1 MLPLHHAPMH
11 FACNSEKY
19 SIAGSV
25 CQALTNNFLPWAES
39 AGRNLHQPGGRG
51 LYEVGW
57 LWYNHGEERWGG
69 EGMTNLWRRA
79 RDYAAYHGVGYTL
92 RRIAE
97 KLTERTLHP
106 YERIWSGMR
115 TPEAELEAQRQS
127 PPEAGLI
134 SVLIP
139 VYNTDPALLQ
149 ALAASLQAQT
159 YPNWEACLYDDCSPR
174 GETLRALDAVAAL
187 DTRFHVYRGEH
198 NQGISGSTNSAASL
212 AAGEWLALCDHDDL
226 LEPDAL
232 WQVARVIAQEQP
244 DLIYSDEDK
253 VTENGRWHTDPH
265 FKPDFCPDNLREGN
279 YICHLMVVRKALFEQ
294 VGGLRGAFNGSQ
306 DHDLALR
313 CTEVTRLVAHIP
325 RVLYHWRTVRSSV
338 SHQNLMRCVE
348 ASRRAV
354 EEHMA
359 RIGWPGQAEIQR
371 GNLRLRYEI
380 KGAPSV
386 DVFVMAA
393 AGDEAEACA
402 RQLEADA
409 WPDKRVSVV
418 RMAPHERYAAMNRAA
433 EDSRADML
441 LFLDASVTDISAGL
455 IEELMMYAQRDDV
468 GAVTPRLLSRRGRIT
483 HGGFAVGME
492 GLAQC
497 REQNLPSHANGWHL
511 LMQTSHNVAAVSA
524 ACVMI
529 RRDHFIPFDE
539 AYREG
544 LGAVDWSLSLIQRG
558 LRHVFTPHVQ
568 GVCESEALL
577 LTGRARHD
585 EDAVR
590 FAARWPGVQD
600 PCYSALFSRKKA
612 NYRLARR
619 LK

>member
-1 MLPLHHAPMH
+1 
-11 FACNSEKY
+11 
-19 SIAGSV
+19 
-25 CQALTNNFLPWAES
+25 
-39 AGRNLHQPGGRG
+39 
-51 LYEVGW
+51 
-57 LWYNHGEERWGG
+57 
-69 EGMTNLWRRA
+69 MTNLWRRM

-92 RRIAE
+92 RRAVE

-106 YERIWSGMR
+106 YERVWRGMR
-115 TPEAELEAQRQS
+115 TPESELEAQRQS
-127 PPEAGLI
+127 PPAAGLI

-139 VYNTDPALLQ
+139 VYNTEPALLW

-159 YPNWEACLYDDCSPR
+159 YPDWEACLYDDCSTR
-174 GETLRALDAVAAL
+174 AETLSALDAAAAL
-187 DTRFHVYRGEH
+187 DGRLHVYHGER
-198 NQGISGSTNSAASL
+198 NQGISGSTNSAAAL

-265 FKPDFCPDNLREGN
+265 FKPDFCPDNLRAGN

-313 CTEVTRLVAHIP
+313 CTEITQRVAHIP

-386 DVFVMAA
+386 DMFVMAA
-393 AGDEAEACA
+393 PGQNAQACA
-402 RQLEADA
+402 DMLAADS
-409 WPDKRVSVV
+409 WPDKQVSVV
-418 RMAPHERYAAMNRAA
+418 SAGQDDRYAAMNRAA
-433 EDSRADML
+433 EGSHADML
-441 LFLDASVTDISAGL
+441 LFVDASVTELSDGL
-455 IEELMMYAQRDDV
+455 ITELMMYAQRDDV

-539 AYREG
+539 GYREG
-544 LGAVDWSLSLIQRG
+544 LGAVDWSLSLMRRG
-558 LRHVFTPHVQ
+558 LRHVFTPHGQ
-568 GVCESEALL
+568 GVCESRALL
-577 LTGRARHD
+577 LTGRTRH
-585 EDAVR
+585 EADAAR

>member
-1 MLPLHHAPMH
+1 
-11 FACNSEKY
+11 
-19 SIAGSV
+19 
-25 CQALTNNFLPWAES
+25 
-39 AGRNLHQPGGRG
+39 
-51 LYEVGW
+51 
-57 LWYNHGEERWGG
+57 
-69 EGMTNLWRRA
+69 MTNLWRRVK
-79 RDYAAYHGVGYTL
+79 DYAAYHGAGYTL
-92 RRIAE
+92 RRAAE
-97 KLTERTLHP
+97 KLWERTLHP
-106 YERIWSGMR
+106 YERVWRGMR
-115 TPEAELEAQRQS
+115 TPESELEAQRQS
-127 PPEAGLI
+127 PPAAGLI

-139 VYNTDPALLQ
+139 VYNTEPALLR

-159 YPNWEACLYDDCSPR
+159 YPDWEACLYDDCSTR
-174 GETLRALDAVAAL
+174 AETLSALDEIGAL
-187 DTRFHVYRGEH
+187 DGRLHVHHGER
-198 NQGISGSTNSAASL
+198 NQGISGSTNSAAAL

-265 FKPDFCPDNLREGN
+265 FKPDFCPDNLRAGN
-279 YICHLMVVRKALFEQ
+279 YICHLMVVRKALFKQ

-313 CTEVTRLVAHIP
+313 CTEVTRRVAHIP

-393 AGDEAEACA
+393 AGQNAQACA
-402 RQLEADA
+402 DMLAADS
-409 WPDKRVSVV
+409 WPDKQVSVIS
-418 RMAPHERYAAMNRAA
+418 AGQDDRYAAMNRAA
-433 EDSRADML
+433 ASSLADML
-441 LFLDASVTDISAGL
+441 LFVDASVTDASDGL

-539 AYREG
+539 GYREG

-558 LRHVFTPHVQ
+558 LRHVFTPHGQ
-568 GVCESEALL
+568 GVCESGALL
-577 LTGRARHD
+577 LTGRARH
-585 EDAVR
+585 EADAAR

-612 NYRLARR
+612 NYRLMRR
-619 LK
+619 LEKRRWKHAA

>member
-1 MLPLHHAPMH
+1 
-11 FACNSEKY
+11 
-19 SIAGSV
+19 
-25 CQALTNNFLPWAES
+25 
-39 AGRNLHQPGGRG
+39 
-51 LYEVGW
+51 
-57 LWYNHGEERWGG
+57 
-69 EGMTNLWRRA
+69 MTNLWRRV

-92 RRIAE
+92 RRAAE

-106 YERIWSGMR
+106 YERLWHGMR
-115 TPEAELEAQRQS
+115 TPESELEAQRQS
-127 PPEAGLI
+127 PPAAGRI

-139 VYNTDPALLQ
+139 VYNTDPALLR

-159 YPNWEACLYDDCSPR
+159 YPNWEACLYDDCSTR
-174 GETLRALDAVAAL
+174 AETLSALDAAAAVDERL
-187 DTRFHVYRGEH
+187 HVHHGER
-198 NQGISGSTNSAASL
+198 NQGISGSTNSAAAL
-212 AAGEWLALCDHDDL
+212 ASGEWLALCDHDDL

-265 FKPDFCPDNLREGN
+265 FKPDFCPDNLRAGN

-313 CTEVTRLVAHIP
+313 CTEVTQRVAHIP

-348 ASRRAV
+348 ASCRAV

-393 AGDEAEACA
+393 PGQNAQACA
-402 RQLEADA
+402 DMLAADS
-409 WPDKRVSVV
+409 WPDKQVSVV
-418 RMAPHERYAAMNRAA
+418 SAGQDDRYAAMNCAA
-433 EDSRADML
+433 EGSHADML
-441 LFLDASVTDISAGL
+441 LFVDASVTELSDGL
-455 IEELMMYAQRDDV
+455 ITELMMYAQRDDV

-539 AYREG
+539 GYREG
-544 LGAVDWSLSLIQRG
+544 LGAVDWSLSLM
-558 LRHVFTPHVQ
+558 
-568 GVCESEALL
+568 
-577 LTGRARHD
+577 
-585 EDAVR
+585 
-590 FAARWPGVQD
+590 
-600 PCYSALFSRKKA
+600 
-612 NYRLARR
+612 RR
-619 LK
+619 